1 MSEDDFLRLI
11 PEVVHSKKT
20 FADVLDTAPRRSW
33 TYPMRVTPDGK
44 CYLPARSLRP
54 SAHRPPADIQSFY
67 PGSTDMVR
75 MWEAL
80 GFVTR
85 IEIPQQLPIYVEV
98 QRLLPTDTGGD
109 IVPKDAPTAQ
119 DVQKA
124 LGTKSQWQLNS
135 KGRLVPSSQ

>member
-1 MSEDDFLRLI
+1 
-11 PEVVHSKKT
+11 
-20 FADVLDTAPRRSW
+20 
-33 TYPMRVTPDGK
+33 
-44 CYLPARSLRP
+44 
-54 SAHRPPADIQSFY
+54 
-67 PGSTDMVR
+67 MVR